1 MGFMCAMF
9 KGDFLLFMDLLRFAA
24 DFFEKTAHTLIV
36 QEAEKVGDTWKN
48 RAEYLLVK
56 YC

>member
-1 MGFMCAMF
+1 MF

-48 RAEYLLVK
+48 REEYLLVK
-56 YC
+56 HCLYE